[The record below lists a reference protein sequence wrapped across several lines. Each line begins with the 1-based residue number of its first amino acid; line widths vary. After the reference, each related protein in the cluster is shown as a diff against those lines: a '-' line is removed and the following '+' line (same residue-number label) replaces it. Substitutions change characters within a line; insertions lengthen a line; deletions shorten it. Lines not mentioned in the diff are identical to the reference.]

1 MTMYAPAP
9 EVMAIA
15 AGLIETIER
24 HHNLGLV
31 RVDCLFVDTAPM
43 SKGRPILGRARKL
56 TGLPAFLTGS
66 SHPRFE
72 GERFRQPDPYFIIEI
87 SHDYWISQLN
97 DAQKRALV
105 DHELCHCKVEIDQL
119 THEIKS
125 LGIVGHDVEEFA
137 CVVERHGLWEAGLT
151 TLGQVMS
158 EQLTLAIDHIT
169 EPPPPDDPEAA

>member
-1 MTMYAPAP
+1 MTKMYAPAP
-9 EVMAIA
+9 EVTAIA

-31 RVDCLFVDTAPM
+31 RVDYVFVDTAPV
-43 SKGRPILGRARKL
+43 SKGKVVLGRARKL
-56 TGLPAFLTGS
+56 GGLPAFLTGS

-72 GERFRQPDPYFIIEI
+72 GERFREPDPFFVVEI
-87 SHDYWISQLN
+87 SHDYWISELN

-105 DHELCHCKVEIDQL
+105 DHELCHCRVEVDAL
-119 THEIKS
+119 TRDIKS

-137 CVVERHGLWEAGLT
+137 CVVERHGLWDVGLT

-158 EQLTLAIDHIT
+158 EQLTLAIEHIT
-169 EPPPPDDPEAA
+169 EPPPDDPEAA